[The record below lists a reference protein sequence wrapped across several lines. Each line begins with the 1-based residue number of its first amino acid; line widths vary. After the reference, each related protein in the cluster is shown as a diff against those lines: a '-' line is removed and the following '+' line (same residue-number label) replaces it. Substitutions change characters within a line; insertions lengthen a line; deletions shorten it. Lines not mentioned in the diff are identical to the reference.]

1 MSTML
6 LKKTGYNTIP
16 FMKFK
21 YVYIY
26 LRNLYMWLSLG
37 VEISTKIFSSLCL
50 WYFLIFYGEYT
61 ETQDFCNQK
70 K

>member
-1 MSTML
+1 
-6 LKKTGYNTIP
+6 
-16 FMKFK
+16 MKFK

-26 LRNLYMWLSLG
+26 LRNLYMRLSLG

-61 ETQDFCNQK
+61 ETQDFCNEK